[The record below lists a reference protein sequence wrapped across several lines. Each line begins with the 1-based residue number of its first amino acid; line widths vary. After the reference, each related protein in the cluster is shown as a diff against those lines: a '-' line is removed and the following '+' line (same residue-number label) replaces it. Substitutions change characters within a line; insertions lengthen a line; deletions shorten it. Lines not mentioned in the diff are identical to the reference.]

1 MLYGELIMTEKFN
14 FDEALKAIHSGQ
26 AISGKEGVLA
36 PLIKQ
41 LTEAA
46 LEAELESHIADDVLP
61 NRKNGKSSKTLK
73 TSEGRI
79 DLNTPRDRA
88 GTFEPQIIK
97 KHQTSVS
104 DEIETKILSMYGRG
118 LSYTDI
124 SEHVAEI
131 YGISISTAA
140 ISAIT
145 DKIIDTVKAWQ
156 QRPLESHYP
165 FVWLDAIHYKVR
177 AQGRYES
184 RAVYTVLG
192 LNLEGKKEVLGLY
205 LSESEGANFWLGVL
219 SDLQNRGVKD
229 ILITSVDGL
238 TGFPEA
244 IQTIYPKTEVQLCI
258 VHQIRNSLR
267 YVGSKHHKAFM
278 VDLKRVY
285 RALNKEAAESA
296 LDELEKIWGDKYPIV
311 IQSWRKKWDNLSV
324 YFRYPEAIR
333 KVIYTTNSIEAVH
346 RQFRKLTKTKGGFP
360 NDNSLLK
367 LLYMGIQNASKKWT
381 MPIQDW
387 GLTLSQLAIFFE
399 GRLDGALDL

>member
-1 MLYGELIMTEKFN
+1 MTEKFD
-14 FDEALKAIHSGQ
+14 FDKALKAIQSGQ
-26 AISGKEGVLA
+26 SVSGKDGVLA

-46 LEAELESHIADDVLP
+46 LEAELDSHLADDVLP
-61 NRKNGKSSKTLK
+61 NRKNGKTNKTLK

-79 DLNTPRDRA
+79 DLDTPRDRA
-88 GTFEPQIIK
+88 GTFEPQIVK

-104 DEIETKILSMYGRG
+104 DEIESKILSMYGRG
-118 LSYTDI
+118 LSYSDI

-131 YGISISTAA
+131 YGISVSAAA

-145 DKIIDTVKAWQ
+145 DKIIDTVKDWQ
-156 QRPLESHYP
+156 QRPLDSHYP
-165 FVWLDAIHYKVR
+165 FIWLDAIHYKVR
-177 AQGRYES
+177 AQGHYES

-219 SDLQNRGVKD
+219 SDLQNRGVED
-229 ILITSVDGL
+229 VLIASVDGL
-238 TGFPEA
+238 KGFPEA
-244 IQTIYPKTEVQLCI
+244 IQSIYPKTEVQLCI

-267 YVGSKHHKAFM
+267 YVGSKHQKAFL

-285 RALNKEAAESA
+285 QALNKEAAESA
-296 LDELEKIWGDKYPIV
+296 LDELEKIWGDQYPIV
-311 IQSWRKKWDNLSV
+311 IKSWREKWEHLSV

-367 LLYMGIQNASKKWT
+367 LLYLGIQNASKKWT
-381 MPIQDW
+381 MPIQNW
-387 GLTLSQLAIFFE
+387 NLTLSQLAIFFE